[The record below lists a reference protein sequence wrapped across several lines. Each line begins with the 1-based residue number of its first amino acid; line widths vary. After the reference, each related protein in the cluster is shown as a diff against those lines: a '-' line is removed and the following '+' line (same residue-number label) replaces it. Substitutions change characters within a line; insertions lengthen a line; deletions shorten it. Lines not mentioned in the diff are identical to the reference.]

1 MWLLVYEGGWEGPRG
16 GEDGGGTKM
25 AREDGVWDQDGQRGW
40 WGTKMGPRQRKQKP
54 LGRRD
59 P

>member
-1 MWLLVYEGGWEGPRG
+1 MWLLVYERGLEGPRG

-25 AREDGVWDQDGQRGW
+25 AREDGG
-40 WGTKMGPRQRKQKP
+40 GTKMGPRQRKQKP